1 MTTRLISFK
10 EYRSNLS
17 CLWKEAMEKNVRYVV
32 TVHSRPVFEVSPIA
46 DGDLA
51 DLEVIPKLE
60 RLPDDQVTP
69 EMLRRARAAL
79 KKPLSSFTNL

>member
-10 EYRSNLS
+10 EYRRNLS
-17 CLWKEAMEKNVRYVV
+17 TLWKQAMEKNVRYIV
-32 TVHSRPVFEVSPIA
+32 TVHARPVFEVSPIA

-69 EMLRRARAAL
+69 AMRASIERA
-79 KKPLSSFTNL
+79 KKTPLSKFTNL

>member
-17 CLWKEAMEKNVRYVV
+17 SLWKEAMEKNVRYVV
-32 TVHSRPVFEVSPIA
+32 TVHSRPVFELTPIKNGELS
-46 DGDLA
+46 DFDVVPTLQ
-51 DLEVIPKLE
+51 

-69 EMLRRARAAL
+69 EMLRKARAAL
-79 KKPLSSFTNL
+79 KKPLSSLTDI

>member
-17 CLWKEAMEKNVRYVV
+17 SLWKEAMEKNVRYVV

-69 EMLRRARAAL
+69 AMRASVKRAM
-79 KKPLSSFTNL
+79 KTPLSKFTNL